1 LLHATLKAA
10 AGHGIE
16 VHALHVHHGLSE
28 HADDWRA
35 HCERQC
41 ARWSKSIAPVG
52 LHVERLNLKPKRG
65 DSVEAFA
72 RVARYAALRRM
83 AQALGIDVVLLAQHR
98 RDQAETFLLQ
108 ALRGAG
114 AAGLAAMP
122 AAVERE
128 GITWLRPWLAQ
139 PREAIESYLRQH
151 RLRWIDDDSNAD
163 RRFARNRLRLDVWP
177 ALQAAFPQAEAV
189 LADAAARAAQAG
201 ASAAEL
207 AALDVQACTAGDNAL
222 DLRRWRE
229 LPAHRAVQSLRLWL
243 SRWRVAGA
251 GETDALLQAA
261 LHGDGPARWRWG
273 DGELRRYR
281 GVLRWAKRPDV
292 NATVA
297 TPVAATT
304 LSVARAGRHRLPG
317 WHGTLIVKRVRSG
330 GVAWER
336 LAALEL
342 RERQGSDRFQLAADR
357 PPRSLKKQYQA
368 MAVPAWGRGGPLLLS
383 RGELLFVPGLGIDAR
398 VRAADGEPQALLR
411 WEADGA
417 DRGAG

>member
-1 LLHATLKAA
+1 MLHATLKAA
-10 AGHGIE
+10 AAAAGGIE
-16 VHALHVHHGLSE
+16 IHALHVHHGLSE
-28 HADDWRA
+28 HADDWLA

-41 ARWSKSIAPVG
+41 KRWSKAVAPVAF
-52 LHVERLNLKPKRG
+52 HAERLHLKPKRG
-65 DSVEAFA
+65 DSVEALA

-83 AQALGIDVVLLAQHR
+83 AQGLGIDTVLLAQHR

-139 PREAIESYLRQH
+139 PREAIENYLRAH

-189 LADAAARAAQAG
+189 LADAAARAAQAS
-201 ASAAEL
+201 ASAADL
-207 AALDVQACTAGDNAL
+207 AALDLAACLADDDTL
-222 DLRRWRE
+222 ELRRWRE
-229 LPAHRAVQSLRLWL
+229 LPAHRAAQSLRVWL
-243 SRWRVAGA
+243 ARQRSTTAGA
-251 GETDALLQAA
+251 GETDALLRAA

-281 GVLRWAKRPDV
+281 GRLRWS
-292 NATVA
+292 ATSVPA
-297 TPVAATT
+297 GEVQPAVETT
-304 LSVARAGRHRLPG
+304 LSIARAGRHRLPG
-317 WHGTLIVKRVRSG
+317 WRGVLVVERVRSG
-330 GVAWER
+330 GVDWDR

-342 RERQGSDRFQLAADR
+342 RERLGSDRFQLAADR
-357 PPRSLKKQYQA
+357 PARSLKKQYQA
-368 MAVPAWGRGGPLLLS
+368 LAVPEWGRGGPLLLS
-383 RGELLFVPGLGIDAR
+383 RGQLLFVPGLGIDAR
-398 VRAADGEPQALLR
+398 ARAADGEPQARLH
-411 WEADGA
+411 WEAD
-417 DRGAG
+417 